1 MEEIFYKT
9 YFGGRTVTISI
20 LKREDNSYS
29 FSVAQYMDKSKSVFI
44 EHCQFG
50 LEQQDFKEL
59 IQKLNKQING

>member
-20 LKREDNSYS
+20 LKREDSSYS
-29 FSVAQYMDKSKSVFI
+29 FSVANYMDKSKSVFI

-50 LEQQDFKEL
+50 LEQQDFKDLITEL
-59 IQKLNKQING
+59 SKEL